1 MSDSSQNHKFVV
13 VSEYTS
19 FYFPT
24 ERAQSFVF
32 EGQKMMVN
40 WSKGH
45 LIIVKKGSDKP
56 SANLAGI
63 TPSVEQY
70 TVVLCDI
77 QHNFIASTIPFTSRV
92 LGVVPEW
99 GVINILTADGKITQL
114 REHDTQSKLETLFK
128 RNLFDYAVNLARSQS
143 YDDGLAE
150 IRRRYGDHLYSKGD
164 YGSAIEQYKNAIKH
178 LEPSYVIR
186 KVVPPA
192 VHSSICCLFIC
203 LSINPAIHLS
213 VCQSVQQSTYLKP

>member
-1 MSDSSQNHKFVV
+1 MITKPQLFYHNA
-13 VSEYTS
+13 S
-19 FYFPT
+19 FP
-24 ERAQSFVF
+24 V
-32 EGQKMMVN
+32 G
-40 WSKGH
+40 
-45 LIIVKKGSDKP
+45 
-56 SANLAGI
+56 
-63 TPSVEQY
+63 
-70 TVVLCDI
+70 
-77 QHNFIASTIPFTSRV
+77 
-92 LGVVPEW
+92 
-99 GVINILTADGKITQL
+99 GVIQASEFLYL
-114 REHDTQSKLETLFK
+114 CS
-128 RNLFDYAVNLARSQS
+128 LARSQS

-213 VCQSVQQSTYLKP
+213 VCQSVHQSIYLSCPSSCPFFHPSISLSVHLSVHSSIHVFVCSIWMPSR